1 MTLKELRGVLAMM
14 PAGADDNPV
23 IMGDNLRNS
32 LASVVMSV
40 DPINGTTIRL
50 YGQRTADPAKGA

>member
-14 PAGADDNPV
+14 PASADENPV

-32 LASVVMSV
+32 LNCVVMSV